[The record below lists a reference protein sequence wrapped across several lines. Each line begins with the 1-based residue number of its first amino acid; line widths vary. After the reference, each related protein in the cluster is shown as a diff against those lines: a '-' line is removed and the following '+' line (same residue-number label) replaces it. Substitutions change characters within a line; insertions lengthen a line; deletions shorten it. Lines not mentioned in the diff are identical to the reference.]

1 MNDQLAFL
9 LAALL
14 VYAVMFWIQGG
25 NKPETPGKGWVAS
38 LTNMGHDEMFMSS
51 LCYMAFSMFLTL
63 LPLPEGMGNIVIR
76 LTTFTLLGLM
86 AQSFLSKRGAIELA
100 EWVMGGLLPQ
110 AIAVMVINGIPV
122 VTQAYMVAGRVF
134 FGLTSGNG

>member
-1 MNDQLAFL
+1 MTEQLVFL

-14 VYAVMFWIQGG
+14 LYAVMFWVQGG
-25 NKPETPGKGWVAS
+25 NKPETPGKGWMSS

-51 LCYMAFSMFLTL
+51 LCYMAFSLFLTF
-63 LPLPEGMGNIVIR
+63 LPLPEGMNSIVIR

-86 AQSFLSKRGAIELA
+86 GQSFLAKRGAIELG
-100 EWVMGGLLPQ
+100 EWVMGGLFPQ

-122 VTQAYMVAGRVF
+122 ITQAYKLAGQIF
-134 FGLTSGNG
+134 FGVQG